1 MQKEVIVTGV
11 KHYKGINAFD
21 VGNEVV
27 VEFDSE
33 NPYSNNAFKVS
44 DKNKARLG
52 SVAENPSYIP
62 RKICSDLTI
71 LAKELKQLVNNGFK
85 IVSATVKEIVRNYA
99 ILTVELK
106 EPTIEETKD
115 ENVVVL
121 PRKAKESIYT
131 VVGTKYHSTNANVG
145 DIVRFK
151 VVNGTTTLFNE
162 NGDSLGVLPQ
172 SDEKIGELQSIEAPI
187 VLNQV
192 ARTDFN
198 TLENVF
204 VVSYVVEDKY
214 IFLRELNEYDLID
227 NEIEAIEKEIAL
239 LEAKKEKLLAKK
251 EVETMELKDLLKEEF
266 EDVEISGKAWDI
278 AHPLNQL
285 SRDIKAIIGEHT
297 SSKTTIMG
305 GNGGKF
311 VWIQYENKNAPLSDG
326 GVASG
331 SIEDYPIHL
340 DGKLFYDI
348 NYSKIAFGLIPVDDF

>member
-1 MQKEVIVTGV
+1 MQKEVIVTGI
-11 KHYKGINAFD
+11 KYYQGINAFE
-21 VGNEVV
+21 VNQNVV

-33 NPYSNNAFKVS
+33 NPFSNNAFSVFDESKG
-44 DKNKARLG
+44 KLG
-52 SVAENPSYIP
+52 SIAENPSYIP
-62 RKICSDLTI
+62 RKICSDITI
-71 LAKELKQLVNNGFK
+71 LAKELKQLVNKGLK
-85 IVSATVKEIVRNYA
+85 IVKSTVKEIIRNYV
-99 ILTVELK
+99 ILTIELEEPLPK
-106 EPTIEETKD
+106 EAT
-115 ENVVVL
+115 
-121 PRKAKESIYT
+121 ESIYT
-131 VVGTKYHSTNANVG
+131 VVGTKYHSTNANIG

-151 VVNGTTTLFNE
+151 VINGTTTLFNE
-162 NGDSLGVLPQ
+162 NDDSLGVLPQ

-187 VLNQV
+187 VLNQIG
-192 ARTDFN
+192 RTDFN

-214 IFLRELNEYDLID
+214 IFLRELDEDDLID
-227 NEIEAIEKEIAL
+227 NEIKAIEKEIEL
-239 LEAKKEKLLAKK
+239 LETKKEKLLAKK

-266 EDVEISGKAWDI
+266 KDVEISGKAWDI

-297 SSKTTIMG
+297 SSKTTIMC

-340 DGKLFYDI
+340 DGKAFYDI